1 MHLQS
6 QYIESPRVK
15 KLVNMYF
22 QCWKSTRR
30 RDKLLIL
37 WVLFS
42 IQLLLIV
49 FVLFGS
55 NTNNLT
61 DDIGDDSLQ
70 AYRINN
76 LQSNPKTQRVV
87 KFLNNDI
94 SLPNGAVTPTPTTIS
109 NKIQLLALD
118 TFQSA
123 YFDCSNGKPANY
135 SAETRFCFRYG
146 SVLPIDSSLRQM
158 ADAFEDDEECAC
170 KCQAGFHGA
179 SCNQPEAV
187 WRAFMAAHLL
197 KRLNDVQMTTT
208 NEINEPKPR
217 RIFYHIDSSTLS
229 LTTIEIQ
236 IKELHDL
243 VDLFIFCDEIR
254 NKTHAVHGVS
264 SKHDRF
270 RYHLQSS
277 EHSSNFILKK
287 YKTKI
292 LIVETRHKCTP
303 KAAYKLFRNQL
314 DGLHGDEIYM
324 YTTYDEILNRQAV
337 QYIKWNDNWL
347 QSQPIRFRLKYTV
360 YGFYW
365 EHPVHTVIDG
375 SFACQ
380 LHVLDEHYKKDP
392 VAVLN
397 ATGMIIGDLNHYGG
411 WFCQYCYDSTNIAQK
426 VQRDRAMNATSG
438 ISAPSPLLTNH
449 FEQTN
454 DVAIVAHRSPNQ
466 MDAAHIESLISA
478 GVYVDGKLE
487 LIRLH
492 RYADKYFAPDTVY
505 QDSQRY
511 ESLLTNT
518 YAHYDSDDADE

>member
-1 MHLQS
+1 
-6 QYIESPRVK
+6 
-15 KLVNMYF
+15 MYF

-37 WVLFS
+37 WALFS
-42 IQLLLIV
+42 IQLLLIA

-55 NTNNLT
+55 NSNNLT
-61 DDIGDDSLQ
+61 DDTGDDSLQ
-70 AYRINN
+70 AYRFNN
-76 LQSNPKTQRVV
+76 LPNPKIQRVV

-94 SLPNGAVTPTPTTIS
+94 SLPNAAVSSTLTSFP
-109 NKIQLLALD
+109 NKILLPALD
-118 TFQSA
+118 SFQNA
-123 YFDCSNGKPANY
+123 YFDCRNGKPANY
-135 SAETRFCFRYG
+135 SADTPFCFRHG
-146 SVLPIDSSLRQM
+146 SVLPINPSLRQM
-158 ADAFEDDEECAC
+158 TDAFDEDEECTC

-179 SCNQPEAV
+179 HCNQPETV

-197 KRLNDVQMTTT
+197 KRLNDDQMSAT
-208 NEINEPKPR
+208 NEVNEPKSR

-229 LTTIEIQ
+229 LTTVEIQ

-254 NKTHAVHGVS
+254 NKTTAVHGVS
-264 SKHDRF
+264 SKHERF
-270 RYHLQSS
+270 RYHQQSS

-287 YKTKI
+287 YKAKI

-303 KAAYKLFRNQL
+303 KATYKLFRNQL
-314 DGLHGDEIYM
+314 NVLHGDEIYM
-324 YTTYDEILNRQAV
+324 YSSYDQILNRQAV

-365 EHPVHTVIDG
+365 QHPLQTVIDG

-392 VAVLN
+392 IAVLN

-411 WFCQYCYDSTNIAQK
+411 WFCQYCYDSTENIAQK
-426 VQRDRAMNATSG
+426 VQRDRTMNATG
-438 ISAPSPLLTNH
+438 ISVFSSLLSNH
-449 FEQTN
+449 FENTN
-454 DVAIVAHRSPNQ
+454 NVAVVAHRSPNR

-478 GVYVDGKLE
+478 GVYVDGKLD

-492 RYADKYFAPDTVY
+492 RYSDKYFAPDTVS
-505 QDSQRY
+505 QDSHRY
-511 ESLLTNT
+511 EPLLTNT
-518 YAHYDSDDADE
+518 YAHYDGDVDE